1 MHSKVTSKVEQQAR
15 SILGPVRKVL
25 LGLSGGADSVALFR
39 VLLRLGVGVVPVHC
53 NFHLRGEESDRDMA
67 FCVKLCEGFGLSLDI
82 VHFDVAE
89 YERKHNVS
97 TEVACRE
104 LRYAYFRD
112 TMLRTDA
119 ERVAVAHHA
128 DDNIETLFLNLF
140 RGSGIR
146 GLRGMMPDANGI
158 IRPLL
163 TTTRAEILQYLKELD
178 QDYVTDSTNLESDYR
193 RNYIRN
199 ELLPS
204 IEARFPG
211 VRKAMTLTIGNLRSD
226 DGALENAWK
235 DIEESMDN
243 PDILPYR
250 RISSEWMLHRWL
262 GRYGCRANVSREIA
276 DKLQDGRPETGKRW
290 QAAEGYIVATRT
302 ALCYEKNSAE

>member
-1 MHSKVTSKVEQQAR
+1 MHSRITAKVEQEAR

-39 VLLRLGVGVVPVHC
+39 VLLRLGVEVVPVHC
-53 NFHLRGEESDRDMA
+53 NFHLRGAESDRDMA
-67 FCVKLCEGFGLSLDI
+67 FCEKLCEQFGLPLDI
-82 VHFDVAE
+82 IHFDVVE
-89 YERKHNVS
+89 YERKHHVS

-112 TMLRTDA
+112 TMRRMDA

-128 DDNIETLFLNLF
+128 DDNIETMFLNLF

-146 GLRGMMPDANGI
+146 GLRGMLPDAHGI

-163 TTTRAEILQYLKELD
+163 TTTRTEILEYLKVLG

-204 IEARFPG
+204 IETRFPG
-211 VRKAMTLTIGNLRSD
+211 ARKAMTLTIGNLRSD
-226 DGALENAWK
+226 DGALEHTWK
-235 DIEESMDN
+235 DIEDSLED
-243 PDILPYR
+243 PDTLPYKL
-250 RISSEWMLHRWL
+250 IKSEWMLHRWL
-262 GRYGCRANVSREIA
+262 SRYGCRANIAREIA
-276 DKLQDGRPETGKRW
+276 GKLRAGRPDTGKRW
-290 QAAEGYIVATRT
+290 QAAGGWIIATRT
-302 ALCYEKNSAE
+302 ALHFEKD